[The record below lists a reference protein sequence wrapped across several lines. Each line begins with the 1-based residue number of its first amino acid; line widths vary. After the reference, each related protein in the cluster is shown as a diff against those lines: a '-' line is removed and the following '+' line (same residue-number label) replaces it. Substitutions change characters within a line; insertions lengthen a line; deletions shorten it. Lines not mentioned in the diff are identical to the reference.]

1 MKFRLFGTEIYV
13 SFLFTA
19 VITVMLATDR
29 TGLILPTLFAVFVH
43 ELGHLFVMWATD
55 NEPKQIRLIPASV
68 QIVNGF
74 SKSYKNDLAV
84 AICGPLVN
92 ILLFLVFYFNFK
104 AFGNELVL
112 YYALLNLVIAIFNLL
127 PVKGLDGGT
136 IVYSLI
142 ASKYGINKAEITVK
156 IFTVVIAI
164 SITLVGIFL
173 MLKGETNIS
182 LFIIAIYLLVLA
194 FLKR

>member
-1 MKFRLFGTEIYV
+1 
-13 SFLFTA
+13 
-19 VITVMLATDR
+19 
-29 TGLILPTLFAVFVH
+29 
-43 ELGHLFVMWATD
+43 
-55 NEPKQIRLIPASV
+55 
-68 QIVNGF
+68 
-74 SKSYKNDLAV
+74 LAV

>member
-1 MKFRLFGTEIYV
+1 MKLRLFGTEIYI

-29 TGLILPTLFAVFVH
+29 TGMLLPTLFAVFMH

-55 NEPKQIRLIPASV
+55 NEPRQIRLIPASV

-92 ILLFLVFYFNFK
+92 IVLFLVFYFNFK

-112 YYALLNLVIAIFNLL
+112 YYALLNLVIAVFNLL

-136 IVYSLI
+136 IVYALI
-142 ASKYGINKAEITVK
+142 ASKFGINKAEITVK
-156 IFTVVIAI
+156 IFTVIIAV
-164 SITLVGIFL
+164 SVGAVAIFL
-173 MLKGETNIS
+173 KVKGDTNIS
-182 LFIIAIYLLVLA
+182 LFIIAAYLLVIA
-194 FLKR
+194 FLKK